1 QTCRQSMSIRSL
13 NLLSSALLIALIVL
27 CVAWEAWLAPL
38 RPGGSWM
45 MLKVVPLLAA
55 VFGVLKGRRYTY
67 QWLSMLIL
75 LYFTEGVDRAWDP
88 GLGGVLAVAEAVL
101 SAALF
106 IVVLLYARQTAPS
119 RLRPPEP
126 G

>member
-1 QTCRQSMSIRSL
+1 MSIRSL
-13 NLLSSALLIALIVL
+13 NLISSVLLIALIVL
-27 CVAWEAWLAPL
+27 CIAWEAWLAPL

-45 MLKVVPLLAA
+45 MLKVLPLLAA

-75 LYFTEGVDRAWDP
+75 LYFTEGVMRAWDA
-88 GLGGVLAVAEAVL
+88 GIGGTLAIVEAVL

-106 IVVLLYARQTAPS
+106 TTVVLYARNSAPS
-119 RLRPPEP
+119 RQPPASEQ
-126 G
+126 